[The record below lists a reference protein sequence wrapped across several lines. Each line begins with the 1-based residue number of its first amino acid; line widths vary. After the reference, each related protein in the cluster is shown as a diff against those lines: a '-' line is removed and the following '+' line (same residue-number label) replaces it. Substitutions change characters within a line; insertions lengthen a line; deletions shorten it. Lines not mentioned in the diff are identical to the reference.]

1 MKPDGSIHR
10 EVNVFK
16 NFMMFFLLSLSLS
29 VSAAQKVNGAGAT
42 FPYPIYS
49 KWFSEYQKTHTNVEF
64 NYQSIGSGG
73 GIKQVLA
80 QTVDFG
86 ATDSPMTDVELK
98 SSKTQI
104 RHIPTVLGAV
114 TVSYNVKGLEN
125 GLKLDGQTVAD
136 IFQGKIAKWNDA
148 AIAKLNP
155 KAKLPATDILVV
167 RRSDGSGTTAVFST
181 FLAEVSADWKAKV
194 GAGKNIN
201 WPAGIGAKGNEG
213 VTAMIAQTDG
223 AIGYIEL
230 AYALNNKLNVAA
242 VKNKKGEFVSPS
254 VDSISKSAAAV
265 KDATGDLRISVINAD
280 GKGVYP
286 ISSFTW
292 ILLPEG
298 ATPAQKE
305 VKTFLGW
312 ALKDGQKFA
321 AELHY
326 APLPKKL
333 AEGLVKSLK

>member
-1 MKPDGSIHR
+1 
-10 EVNVFK
+10 
-16 NFMMFFLLSLSLS
+16 MMFFLLSFAVS
-29 VSAAQKVNGAGAT
+29 VSAAQKINGAGAT

-86 ATDSPMTDVELK
+86 ATDTPMTDPEMK
-98 SSKTQI
+98 SAKAPI

-114 TVSYNVKGLEN
+114 TVAYNVKGLEN

-136 IFQGKIAKWNDA
+136 IFQGKITKWNDA

-181 FLAEVSADWKAKV
+181 FLAEVSKDWKEKV

-213 VTAMIAQTDG
+213 VTAMISQTDG
-223 AIGYIEL
+223 AIGYVEL
-230 AYALNNKLNVAA
+230 AYALNNKLSTAA
-242 VKNKKGEFVSPS
+242 VKNKKGEFVVPS
-254 VDSISKSAAAV
+254 VDSISKSAASV
-265 KDATGDLRISVINAD
+265 KDANGDLRISVINAD

-292 ILLPEG
+292 ILLPQGE
-298 ATPAQKE
+298 TPALKE

-312 ALKDGQKFA
+312 ALKDGQKYA
-321 AELHY
+321 SELHY

-333 AEGLVKSLK
+333 AEGLIKTIK

>member
-1 MKPDGSIHR
+1 MLKKLLM
-10 EVNVFK
+10 VLLT
-16 NFMMFFLLSLSLS
+16 FMSLNL
-29 VSAAQKVNGAGAT
+29 SAAALKVNGAGAT

-49 KWFSEYQKTHTNVEF
+49 KWFSEYQKTHTDVEF

-86 ATDSPMTDVELK
+86 ATDAPMTDEELK
-98 SSKTQI
+98 SAKTPI

-114 TVSYNVKGLEN
+114 TVAYNVKGLSAA
-125 GLKLDGQTVAD
+125 LKLDGETLSN
-136 IFQGKIAKWNDA
+136 IFLGKITKWNDA
-148 AIAKLNP
+148 ALSKLNP
-155 KAKLPATDILVV
+155 KIKLPATDILVV
-167 RRSDGSGTTAVFST
+167 RRSDGSGTTAVFTT
-181 FLAEVSADWKAKV
+181 FLADVSKEWKDKV

-201 WPAGIGAKGNEG
+201 WPSGIGAKGNEG

-223 AIGYIEL
+223 ALGYVEL
-230 AYALNNKLNVAA
+230 AYAISSKLETAMI
-242 VKNKKGEFVSPS
+242 KNKKNEFVAAN
-254 VDSISKSAAAV
+254 VESISKAAASI
-265 KDATGDLRISVINAD
+265 KDVSGDLRISVINTD

-292 ILLPEG
+292 ILLPEN
-298 ATPAQKE
+298 AASAPLKA
-305 VKTFLGW
+305 VRAFLQW

-326 APLPKKL
+326 APLPAKM
-333 AEGLVKSLK
+333 AAALVKTIK

>member
-1 MKPDGSIHR
+1 VLK
-10 EVNVFK
+10 K
-16 NFMMFFLLSLSLS
+16 LMMFFLLSFAVS
-29 VSAAQKVNGAGAT
+29 VSAAQKINGAGAT

-49 KWFSEYQKTHTNVEF
+49 KWFSEYQKTHSNVEF

-86 ATDSPMTDVELK
+86 ATDAPMTDEELK
-98 SSKTQI
+98 QSKAPI

-114 TVSYNVKGLEN
+114 TVAYNVKGLEN

-136 IFQGKIAKWNDA
+136 IFQGKITKWNDA

-181 FLAEVSADWKAKV
+181 FLAEVSAEWKDKV

-213 VTAMIAQTDG
+213 VTAMISQTDG
-223 AIGYIEL
+223 AIGYVEL
-230 AYALNNKLNVAA
+230 AYALNNKLSTAA
-242 VKNKKGEFVSPS
+242 VKNKKGEFVVPS
-254 VDSISKSAAAV
+254 VESISKSAASV
-265 KDATGDLRISVINAD
+265 KDAKGDLRISVINAD

-298 ATPAQKE
+298 ETPALKE

-312 ALKDGQKFA
+312 ALKDGQKYA
-321 AELHY
+321 SELHY

-333 AEGLVKSLK
+333 AEGLVKTIK

>member
-1 MKPDGSIHR
+1 MLKK
-10 EVNVFK
+10 FL
-16 NFMMFFLLSLSLS
+16 MFSLLSLSLG

-49 KWFSEYQKTHTNVEF
+49 KWFSEYQKTHKDVEF

-86 ATDSPMTDVELK
+86 ATDDPMKDEELK
-98 SSKTQI
+98 SAKTPI

-114 TVSYNVKGLEN
+114 TVAYNVKGISA
-125 GLKLDGQTVAD
+125 GLKLDGETLAN
-136 IFQGKIAKWNDA
+136 IFLGKITKWNDA
-148 AIAKLNP
+148 AITKLNP
-155 KAKLPATDILVV
+155 GMKLPATDILVV

-181 FLAEVSADWKAKV
+181 FLTDVSKEWTTKV
-194 GAGKNIN
+194 GKGKNLN
-201 WPAGIGAKGNEG
+201 WPAGVGAKGNEG
-213 VTAMIAQTDG
+213 VTAMVAQTDG
-223 AIGYIEL
+223 AVGYVEL
-230 AYALNNKLNVAA
+230 AYALNSKLPTASI
-242 VKNKKGEFVSPS
+242 KNKKGEFVSPS
-254 VDSISKSAAAV
+254 VDSISKSASSV
-265 KDATGDLRISVINAD
+265 KDVTGDLRISVINSD
-280 GKGVYP
+280 VKGAYP

-292 ILLPEG
+292 ILLPETSS
-298 ATPAQKE
+298 AAVKE

-326 APLPKKL
+326 APLPKKM
-333 AEGLVKSLK
+333 AEALVKTIK

>member
-1 MKPDGSIHR
+1 
-10 EVNVFK
+10 
-16 NFMMFFLLSLSLS
+16 MFLVLSLSLS
-29 VSAAQKVNGAGAT
+29 AVAAQKINGAGAT

-49 KWFSEYQKTHTNVEF
+49 KWFSEYQKAHANVEF

-86 ATDSPMTDVELK
+86 ATDAPMTDAEMK
-98 SSKTQI
+98 SAKAPI

-114 TVSYNVKGLEN
+114 TIAYNVKGLEN
-125 GLKLDGQTVAD
+125 NLKLEGQTIAD
-136 IFQGKIAKWNDA
+136 IFQGKITKWNDA

-181 FLAEVSADWKAKV
+181 FLAEVSADWKTKV

-213 VTAMIAQTDG
+213 VTAMISQTDG
-223 AIGYIEL
+223 AIGYVEL
-230 AYALNNKLNVAA
+230 AYAINNKLSMAA
-242 VKNKKGEFVSPS
+242 VKNKKGEFVSPT
-254 VDSISKSAAAV
+254 VDSISKSAASV
-265 KDATGDLRISVINAD
+265 KDANGDLRISVINAD

-292 ILLPEG
+292 ILLPQG
-298 ATPAQKE
+298 DTPALKE
-305 VKTFLGW
+305 IKTFLGW
-312 ALKDGQKFA
+312 ALMDGQKFA
-321 AELHY
+321 SDLHY

-333 AEGLVKSLK
+333 SEGLVKTLK

>member
-1 MKPDGSIHR
+1 M
-10 EVNVFK
+10 FK
-16 NFMMFFLLSLSLS
+16 KFLMFFLLSLSLA
-29 VSAAQKVNGAGAT
+29 VSAAQKINGAGAT

-49 KWFSEYQKTHTNVEF
+49 KWFSEYQKTHKDVEF

-73 GIKQVLA
+73 GVKQVLA

-86 ATDSPMTDVELK
+86 ATDTPMTDEELK
-98 SSKTQI
+98 SAKKPI

-114 TVSYNVKGLEN
+114 TVAYNVKGIGPE
-125 GLKLDGQTVAD
+125 LKLDGETLAN
-136 IFQGKIAKWNDA
+136 IFLGKITKWNDP
-148 AIAKLNP
+148 AIFKLNP
-155 KAKLPATDILVV
+155 KLKLPSADILVV

-181 FLAEVSADWKAKV
+181 FLAEVSPEWKQKV

-213 VTAMIAQTDG
+213 VTAMVAQTDG

-230 AYALNNKLNVAA
+230 AYAINGKLTTAA
-242 VKNKKGEFVSPS
+242 IKNKKGEFVSAS
-254 VDSISKSAAAV
+254 VDSISKSAASI
-265 KDATGDLRISVINAD
+265 KDVSGDLRISVINAD

-292 ILLPEG
+292 ILLPEN
-298 ATPAQKE
+298 PASTALKE
-305 VKTFLGW
+305 VRAFLGW

-321 AELHY
+321 PELHY
-326 APLPKKL
+326 APLPKKM
-333 AEGLVKSLK
+333 AESLVKSIK

>member
-1 MKPDGSIHR
+1 MLK
-10 EVNVFK
+10 K
-16 NFMMFFLLSLSLS
+16 LLMFLVLSLSLS
-29 VSAAQKVNGAGAT
+29 AVAAQKINGAGAT

-86 ATDSPMTDVELK
+86 ATDAPMTDAEMK
-98 SSKTQI
+98 SAKAPI

-114 TVSYNVKGLEN
+114 TVAYNVKGLEN
-125 GLKLDGQTVAD
+125 GIKLEGQTVAD
-136 IFQGKIAKWNDA
+136 IFQGKITKWNDA

-155 KAKLPATDILVV
+155 KSKLPATDILVV

-213 VTAMIAQTDG
+213 VTAMISQTDG
-223 AIGYIEL
+223 AIGYVEL
-230 AYALNNKLNVAA
+230 AYAINNKLSMAA
-242 VKNKKGEFVSPS
+242 VKNKKGEFVSPT
-254 VDSISKSAAAV
+254 VDSISKSAASV
-265 KDATGDLRISVINAD
+265 KDASGDLRVSVINAD

-292 ILLPEG
+292 ILLPQG
-298 ATPAQKE
+298 DTPALKE
-305 VKTFLGW
+305 VKAFLGW

-321 AELHY
+321 SDLHY

-333 AEGLVKSLK
+333 SEGLVKTIK

>member
-1 MKPDGSIHR
+1 
-10 EVNVFK
+10 
-16 NFMMFFLLSLSLS
+16 MFLVLSLSLS
-29 VSAAQKVNGAGAT
+29 AVAAQKINGAGAT

-86 ATDSPMTDVELK
+86 ATDAPMTDAEMK
-98 SSKTQI
+98 SAKAPI

-114 TVSYNVKGLEN
+114 TVAYNVKGLEN
-125 GLKLDGQTVAD
+125 NLKLEGQTIAD
-136 IFQGKIAKWNDA
+136 IFQGKITKWNDA

-213 VTAMIAQTDG
+213 VTAMISQTDG
-223 AIGYIEL
+223 AIGYVEL
-230 AYALNNKLNVAA
+230 AYAINNKLSMAA
-242 VKNKKGEFVSPS
+242 VKNKKGEFVSPT
-254 VDSISKSAAAV
+254 VDSISKSAASV
-265 KDATGDLRISVINAD
+265 KDANGDLRISVINAD

-292 ILLPEG
+292 ILLPQG
-298 ATPAQKE
+298 DTPALKE

-312 ALKDGQKFA
+312 ALMDGQKFTA
-321 AELHY
+321 DLHY

-333 AEGLVKSLK
+333 SEGLVKTLK